1 MGGMLLGVYQEPGV
15 EFEANHSR
23 YLSPGKR
30 SHSPCPYDAKE
41 IGNAAIDGYQLHLLL
56 RNGLLRKS
64 RSTSRP
70 ILGQSATLS
79 SFPSSPLSSTSA
91 LLRYLSG
98 PLSDSVDERS

>member
-23 YLSPGKR
+23 YLSPGKG

-64 RSTSRP
+64 RFKPEVVDLAQLADQSWDNQQPFPHFPHHHSRQR
-70 ILGQSATLS
+70 LLYSAIFLD
-79 SFPSSPLSSTSA
+79 
-91 LLRYLSG
+91 R
-98 PLSDSVDERS
+98 